1 MAIFYSEMK
10 SDYSSKIRF
19 NKLIKYLDYDLIFID
34 FYKNHQIYENKFY
47 SISSKV

>member
-1 MAIFYSEMK
+1 MAILYSEMK

-34 FYKNHQIYENKFY
+34 FYKIIRYIKIN
-47 SISSKV
+47 SIQ